1 MGSTLRAPLVGPD
14 PNQQP
19 CFPISC
25 AANIPPSVLV
35 LQQVG
40 QEADVLHSEP
50 QDLILAQLLVRGVSG
65 DEFAKLRKRPVYV
78 LLPPTFTT
86 VGEDTTYNLRLAS

>member
-1 MGSTLRAPLVGPD
+1 MS

-19 CFPISC
+19 SFPISC
-25 AANIPPSVLV
+25 AANVPPSILV
-35 LQQVG
+35 LQEVG
-40 QEADVLHSEP
+40 EEADVLHSQP

-65 DEFAKLRKRPVYV
+65 DEFAELRKSPVYV

-86 VGEDTTYNLRLAS
+86 VSEDAAYNLWLAS

>member
-1 MGSTLRAPLVGPD
+1 MG

-35 LQQVG
+35 LEEVG
-40 QEADVLHSEP
+40 EEADVLHSQPE
-50 QDLILAQLLVRGVSG
+50 DLVLAELLVRRVRG
-65 DEFAKLRKRPVYV
+65 DEFAELGERPVYI
-78 LLPPTFTT
+78 LLPPAFTT
-86 VGEDTTYNLRLAS
+86 ISEDATDNLWLAS